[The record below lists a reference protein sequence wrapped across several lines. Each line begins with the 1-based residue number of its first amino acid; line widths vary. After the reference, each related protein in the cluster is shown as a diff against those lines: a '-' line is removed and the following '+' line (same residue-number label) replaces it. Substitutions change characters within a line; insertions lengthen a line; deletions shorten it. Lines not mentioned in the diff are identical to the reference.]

1 MAEHNHP
8 FKAAPRAARPVRP
21 RNHGE
26 TKLNPTDALLHS
38 KARVLVT
45 GAGGFIG
52 SALVHALNQRGIEQI
67 VVTDCLGEDEKWRN
81 LLPLSFEDYVP
92 AEEFLDGIEDDPD
105 TFGRFAAVFHLG
117 ACSSTTVTDA
127 DFVLRNNFAYTKS
140 LCRWALFSGAR
151 FVYASSAATYGD
163 GSAGMDDKATDL
175 ARFRPLNLYGYSKH
189 LFDLYAMREGI
200 LDDIVGIKYFNVFGP
215 NEYHKGDMRSL
226 VCKAFDEIQKTGR
239 IRLFKSYKPEYPDG
253 GQMRDFVYV
262 KDAVE
267 MTLHLA
273 ETETAGGLYNIGS
286 GTARTWIDLAN
297 SLFAALGKKPEIE
310 FFDMPESIRNQY
322 QYYTCA
328 DISKIRS
335 TGYEKPV
342 TTLEDSVADYAV
354 NYLLPRK
361 RLGE

>member
-1 MAEHNHP
+1 M
-8 FKAAPRAARPVRP
+8 KTQPRPLRSRLS
-21 RNHGE
+21 GE
-26 TKLNPTDALLHS
+26 KRLNPPDVLLHE

-52 SALVHALNQRGIEQI
+52 SALVHALNERGITQI
-67 VVTDCLGEDEKWRN
+67 IVTDCLSEDEKWRN
-81 LLPLSFEDYVP
+81 LLPLKFEDYVP
-92 AEEFLDGIEDDPD
+92 ADEFLSGIEEDADH
-105 TFGRFAAVFHLG
+105 FGRFSAVFHLG
-117 ACSSTTVTDA
+117 ACSATTITDS
-127 DFVLRNNFAYTKS
+127 DFVLKNNYAYTKS

-163 GSAGMDDKATDL
+163 GSAGMDDKTEDL
-175 ARFRPLNLYGYSKH
+175 TPFRPLNLYGYSKH
-189 LFDLYAMREGI
+189 LFDLHASREEI
-200 LDDIVGIKYFNVFGP
+200 LPDIIGIKYFNVFGP
-215 NEYHKGDMRSL
+215 NEYPTGDMRSL

-273 ETETAGGLYNIGS
+273 ENEDAGGLYNIGS
-286 GTARTWIDLAN
+286 GQARTWIDLAN
-297 SLFAALGKKPEIE
+297 SLFAALGKTPNIE
-310 FFDMPESIRNQY
+310 FFDMPETIRHQY

-328 DISKIRS
+328 DISKLRA
-335 TGYEKPV
+335 TGYTKP
-342 TTLEDSVADYAV
+342 TTSLEDAVRDYAV
-354 NYLLPRK
+354 NYLLPGK